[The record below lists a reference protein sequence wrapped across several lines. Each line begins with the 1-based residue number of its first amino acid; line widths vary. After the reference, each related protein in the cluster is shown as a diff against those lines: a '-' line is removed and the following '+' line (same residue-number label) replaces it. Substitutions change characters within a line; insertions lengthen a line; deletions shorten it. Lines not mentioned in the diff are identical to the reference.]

1 MPIQTLATLADI
13 DAAEWDA
20 LLPPAQPFLRHAF
33 LSALEDSRSVT
44 PATGWRPA
52 HRVLRDPQGRLC
64 AALPAYVKAH
74 SYGEYVFDWSWADA
88 CQRAG
93 IRYYPKL
100 LVGVPFTP
108 VAGARLL
115 GEDEGLQGL
124 LASLGEEAE
133 ASGLSSIHVNFTD
146 ARADTL
152 LAARDGWLERLG
164 CQYHWH
170 NRGYRDFQDFLE
182 ALSSRKRKQLR
193 KEREQVGGQ
202 GIEFEWREGGQLS
215 ELEWDFVYL
224 CYANTYLVRDRDPYL
239 SREFFGLLAERMP
252 EAIRVVFAHQRGKP
266 VAMAFSLVAGDTL
279 YGRYWG
285 CLAEFDR
292 LHFETCFYQG
302 LEFAIGAGLA
312 RFDAGAQG
320 EHKLIRGFEPVLTRS
335 WHYLAHPG
343 LRDAVAQF
351 LEQERRECAPTPR
364 RPTAC
369 CPTARPE
376 GGRNDRAWR
385 PLSRYWCCRPIRGSG
400 SCAARRYGP
409 RRPRSPALRRSW
421 SNCRYGAGHSSR
433 PVACRSGIPRPAGR
447 GPGPC
452 PRPGRRP
459 WGRGW

>member
-1 MPIQTLATLADI
+1 
-13 DAAEWDA
+13 
-20 LLPPAQPFLRHAF
+20 
-33 LSALEDSRSVT
+33 
-44 PATGWRPA
+44 
-52 HRVLRDPQGRLC
+52 LC

-115 GEDEGLQGL
+115 GEGEGLQRL

-252 EAIRVVFAHQRGKP
+252 E
-266 VAMAFSLVAGDTL
+266 
-279 YGRYWG
+279 
-285 CLAEFDR
+285 
-292 LHFETCFYQG
+292 
-302 LEFAIGAGLA
+302 
-312 RFDAGAQG
+312 
-320 EHKLIRGFEPVLTRS
+320 
-335 WHYLAHPG
+335 
-343 LRDAVAQF
+343 
-351 LEQERRECAPTPR
+351 
-364 RPTAC
+364 
-369 CPTARPE
+369 
-376 GGRNDRAWR
+376 
-385 PLSRYWCCRPIRGSG
+385 
-400 SCAARRYGP
+400 
-409 RRPRSPALRRSW
+409 
-421 SNCRYGAGHSSR
+421 
-433 PVACRSGIPRPAGR
+433 
-447 GPGPC
+447 
-452 PRPGRRP
+452 
-459 WGRGW
+459 